1 MKKTTLF
8 LNRLNFRYGWTM
20 VMLLALPLWFTSCSK
35 DKDGNGEPDVKPNA
49 IEGSWKITGIKSNVD
64 IELAD
69 GSKTK
74 DYFVALKSNP
84 MFDAEPLIACL
95 TDIKIT
101 FNGNGTITGT
111 PSPNC
116 KSDDLDDFNPA
127 ANNSKWSVNGN
138 KLTITDSD
146 GAQVYD
152 LETSGSTMKWSITE
166 KDDLDG
172 DGKVDTYTMTIEFKK
187 A

>member
-1 MKKTTLF
+1 MKKTTLL
-8 LNRLNFRYGWTM
+8 LNRVNFRYGWTM
-20 VMLLALPLWFTSCSK
+20 VMLLALPLWFASCSK
-35 DKDGNGEPDVKPNA
+35 DKDGNGEPDVKPSA
-49 IEGSWKITGIKSNVD
+49 VSGSWKISGMKVNPGLDFGTGQKVTD
-64 IELAD
+64 LLAFFKEF
-69 GSKTK
+69 GGEET
-74 DYFVALKSNP
+74 V
-84 MFDAEPLIACL
+84 ACL
-95 TDIKIT
+95 TDTKIT
-101 FNGNGTITGT
+101 FNSNGTITGT

-138 KLTITDSD
+138 KLTIIDKD
-146 GAQVYD
+146 GSQEYD

-172 DGKVDTYTMTIEFKK
+172 DGKDDTYTMTIEFKK